1 MKENLAIAIVF
12 AVALYCLMMIG
23 IIANNV
29 IIMKGGES
37 YLDLIETH
45 KQHKKINLF
54 EKVIVM
60 TKRAKSLYS
69 LEAPALARLKHKPTY
84 QAILESNKGRLTMK
98 RVEKENI

>member
-1 MKENLAIAIVF
+1 MKSGEN
-12 AVALYCLMMIG
+12 
-23 IIANNV
+23 
-29 IIMKGGES
+29 

-45 KQHKKINLF
+45 EQENKVNLF

-69 LEAPALARLKHKPTY
+69 LEAPTLAGLKHKPTY

-98 RVEKENI
+98 RVETENLEKENI

>member
-1 MKENLAIAIVF
+1 
-12 AVALYCLMMIG
+12 
-23 IIANNV
+23 
-29 IIMKGGES
+29 MKGGES
-37 YLDLIETH
+37 YLDLMEAH
-45 KQHKKINLF
+45 KLDKKVNLF

-98 RVEKENI
+98 RVETENLEKENI